1 MSIIALSKVTVYGHI
16 ADKPQVLED
25 LQDMGCLH
33 LLSLNPDYEVG
44 RRGGPS
50 SEAREALQF
59 LLSCPRRRKQMVL
72 TRDFDPVVVEQ
83 EALILKRQ
91 IKALEDERDFLT
103 GRIAAVKPWGDFHL
117 PPREDLV
124 LLRLWFYLIPHY
136 LMKELEH
143 EEKEQELA
151 DNRMWWEVVKEDHRF
166 KYVVLVS
173 RHQPAPEVMPVP
185 RERLGSKPLSWLEQ
199 RLEEVEIALEDL
211 QAERESMTK
220 WCALYARNL
229 HQLEDRAARNEAA
242 QHTHDD
248 APLFA
253 LQAWAP
259 AHERDDLTA
268 YAEGQGIAIDI
279 QEPTPDDDPP
289 TLMENA
295 SPSARSG
302 QDLVS
307 FYMTPGYR
315 LWDPSSVVFFSFV
328 VFFAMILSDVGYG
341 LLLGGVLG
349 LYWKRLGASDGG
361 RRFRLLLS
369 WMVGASVVWGAM
381 IGSYFGIA
389 MPDTAALMSVKI
401 LDINDYGTMMLISI
415 LLGVTH
421 LVIANVAD
429 AWCKRQSEEQFASY
443 GWVAVLVGGF
453 LAWLNTMLPPGLGG
467 PVKLLGILSMLG
479 GGGAILWFTKPDD
492 VWWKRVAG
500 GLLGFTKISAAF
512 GDTLSYLRLFALGLA
527 GASLS
532 VTFND
537 LAGKIDDAVPGIGM
551 LFAIIILLFG
561 HSLNLIL
568 SISSGF
574 IHGLRLNFI
583 EFFNWSVPE
592 EGYLFRA
599 FARKEKLTWKD

>member
-1 MSIIALSKVTVYGHI
+1 MSIVALSKVTVYGHLD
-16 ADKPQVLED
+16 DKTRVLED

-33 LLSLNPDYEVG
+33 LLSLNPDHDPG
-44 RRGGPS
+44 RRGGPT

-59 LLSCPRRRKQMVL
+59 LVSCPRRRKQMVL
-72 TRDFDPVVVEQ
+72 TRDFDPVVIEQ
-83 EALILKRQ
+83 EALLLKRQ
-91 IKALEDERDFLT
+91 MKALEDERDFLAD
-103 GRIAAVKPWGDFHL
+103 RIAALKPWGEFHL

-124 LLRLWFYLIPHY
+124 LLRLWFYRVPHY
-136 LMKELEH
+136 QMKELDGNGL
-143 EEKEQELA
+143 Q
-151 DNRMWWEVVKEDHRF
+151 WEVVKEDHRF
-166 KYVVLVS
+166 KYVVVIS
-173 RHQPAPEVMPVP
+173 KNMPDPDIMPVP
-185 RERLGSKPLSWLEQ
+185 RDRLGAKPLSELEQ
-199 RLEEVEIALEDL
+199 RLEEVEIELEDL

-229 HQLEDRAARNEAA
+229 HQLEDLAARSDAA
-242 QHTHDD
+242 RQTFDD

-259 AHERDDLTA
+259 THERDRLTA
-268 YAEGQGIAIDI
+268 YAERKGVAIDI
-279 QEPTPDDDPP
+279 QEPAPDEEPP

-295 SPSARSG
+295 APTGQSG

-315 LWDPSSVVFFSFV
+315 LWDPSQVVFFSFV

-341 LLLGGVLG
+341 LLLGGVLA
-349 LYWKRLGASDGG
+349 LYWKRMGQSNGG

-381 IGSYFGIA
+381 IGSYLGIA
-389 MPDTAALMSVKI
+389 IPETWAIMSLKV
-401 LDINDYGTMMLISI
+401 LDINNYTVMMLLSI
-415 LLGVTH
+415 LLGVSH
-421 LVIANVAD
+421 LVIANLAD
-429 AWCKRQSEEQFASY
+429 AWCKRQSEERYASY
-443 GWVAVLVGGF
+443 GWVAMLVGGL
-453 LAWLNTMLPPGLGG
+453 LAWLSSMTPEGWAAV
-467 PVKLLGILSMLG
+467 VKNLGILVMF
-479 GGGAILWFTKPDD
+479 GGAGGILWFTKPDA
-492 VWWKRVAG
+492 VWWKRVVG
-500 GLLGFTKISAAF
+500 GLMGFTKVSAAF

-532 VTFND
+532 STFND
-537 LAGKIDDAVPGIGM
+537 LAGQIDAAVPGIGM